1 MGVLEGLQPSKVF
14 YYFEEITKI
23 PHGSGNVE
31 KISNYLYN
39 FAKERNI
46 EVLQD
51 QMKNIIMIKEASDG
65 YENEP
70 TLILQGHMDMVAV
83 HKPDYDI
90 DMSKEGLRVCIDGD
104 KVYAEG
110 TSLGGDDGIAV
121 AYALAILDSPEIKH
135 PRLEVII
142 TVDEEVG
149 MDGADFIDLSMLKGK
164 NLINLDSEE
173 EGIFLASCAG
183 GARIDCQVPFER
195 ETKKGLEL
203 KLYVGGLLGGHS
215 GTEIHRERGNAHML
229 MARVLLA
236 LSKVGDVGLLSWKG
250 GVADNAIPRDCEAI
264 ILVKDEEVNAVLDKI
279 EEVQSALKIE
289 YATRDP
295 FLLITAKKQKET
307 ECKVVSGKEYER
319 VVSFIYSLPNGV
331 QAMSMDMPGLVET
344 SLNLGVLELKEDI
357 ITARFAVR
365 SSVESSK
372 EALLNKI
379 KAITMLS
386 GGKTETTGIYP
397 GWSYRKDSPFRD
409 KLVKVYKDMYGV
421 EPKVEAVHA
430 GLECGLLA
438 GKIPGLDCISLGPNM
453 FDIHTTEETLSI
465 SSTQRV
471 WEYLVRVLET
481 K

>member
-1 MGVLEGLQPSKVF
+1 MGVLSGLQPEKVF
-14 YYFEEITKI
+14 FYFEELTKI

-31 KISNYLYN
+31 KISNYLYD
-39 FAKERNI
+39 FAKARNI

-51 QMKNIIMIKEASDG
+51 QMKNIIMIKEASCG

-90 DMSKEGLRVCIDGD
+90 DMSKEGLKVCIDGD
-104 KVYAEG
+104 KIYAEG

-164 NLINLDSEE
+164 TLINLDSEE

-183 GARIDCQVPFER
+183 GARIDCQVPFDR
-195 ETKKGLEL
+195 EAKKGVEL
-203 KLYVGGLLGGHS
+203 KLSVCGLLGGHS
-215 GTEIHRERGNAHML
+215 GTEIHRERGNANML
-229 MARVLLA
+229 MARVLFA
-236 LSKVGDVGLLSWKG
+236 LTKVGDIGLISWNG
-250 GVADNAIPRDCEAI
+250 GVADNAIPRDCEAS
-264 ILVKDEEVNAVLDKI
+264 ILVNAEEVNAVYKKL
-279 EEVQSALKIE
+279 EEVQDALKTE

-295 FLLITAKKQKET
+295 KLLVVAEKLNET
-307 ECKVVSGKEYER
+307 EGMVVCGREYER

-344 SLNLGVLELKEDI
+344 SLNLGVLELKDNA

-365 SSVESSK
+365 SSVETSK
-372 EALLNKI
+372 EALLDKI
-379 KAITMLS
+379 KAITNLS

-409 KLVKVYKDMYGV
+409 KLVKVYKDMYGE

-438 GKIPGLDCISLGPNM
+438 GKIPGLDCISLGPDM

-465 SSTQRV
+465 ASTQRV